1 MSRATTL
8 IVLTTVSA
16 GSLVVAIQRSRLI
29 AKLGRGTT
37 VRSVRPGGR

>member
-1 MSRATTL
+1 MSRATIL
-8 IVLTTVSA
+8 AVLATVSA
-16 GSLVVAIQRSRLI
+16 GSLLVAVQRGGLV